1 MSYISHCTSLGTAAT
16 DVGRLQLRCFD
27 AFAGTTNSVV
37 QIATYQIQALETF
50 VWNDRFSFFGGE
62 PANQGIMNDAATQ
75 LAIGVQNSS
84 VVQTLEH
91 GATDTAAIYD
101 VHVTFIDQDWT

>member
-1 MSYISHCTSLGTAAT
+1 MILAFLFL
-16 DVGRLQLRCFD
+16 RLYLFLPLLKRPL
-27 AFAGTTNSVV
+27 NRI
-37 QIATYQIQALETF
+37 QIVTYQIQALETF

-75 LAIGVQNSS
+75 LAIGVQNSN

-91 GATDTAAIYD
+91 GATDNAAIYD

>member
-1 MSYISHCTSLGTAAT
+1 MSAHYLSKFYRFY
-16 DVGRLQLRCFD
+16 VRCFD

-50 VWNDRFSFFGGE
+50 VWNDKFSFFGGE